1 MGRLA
6 LGNRAVLRKAPPTHW
21 RKIERNRLFGFQRG
35 VPFAKV
41 STRCQVDRT
50 VPHWYGIP
58 RTRPGNGTFALPP
71 HDGFGQPL
79 TIASTHE
86 VMPIADYSVLPV
98 DRGTPARDG
107 RRSADLYSVNT
118 VSPNATFSPE
128 NAMKGADPCEPT
140 PSIKL
145 QDAASL
151 LPGAG
156 AAADRDLSVNLHDLS
171 IRSRSEP

>member
-1 MGRLA
+1 MTLSVSERC
-6 LGNRAVLRKAPPTHW
+6 PTDPANW
-21 RKIERNRLFGFQRG
+21 GT
-35 VPFAKV
+35 P
-41 STRCQVDRT
+41 TRRCGT
-50 VPHWYGIP
+50 PENP
-58 RTRPGNGTFALPP
+58 SGNGTYALPP

-140 PSIKL
+140 PSIKS

-151 LPGAG
+151 LAQQTLLIGC
-156 AAADRDLSVNLHDLS
+156 
-171 IRSRSEP
+171 